1 MKSKPDSIFVVD
13 HKELN
18 ELMSGFA
25 SAEIAKATGLG
36 IDYVHGVR
44 SKTKT
49 GRTIPIAKANLIADA
64 CFSLSK
70 KENMVPEQCV
80 ALRKGGVTGQYYL
93 EQETGHRIYVS
104 CSSENLQDVAR
115 SVHKWVLEQKFK
127 PLAVYVEQTELWSGI
142 AAQLETYK
150 DSTMIG
156 WNGCE
161 IRFFPAKRAIV
172 QPLPPIFSA
181 AELAKAHDEYEARLE
196 ARLDQA
202 MVMDKPQGFG
212 SSIRLNTEQPP
223 RDEWTIC
230 RELVALLRELRNAS
244 KSQVLFENLVQSV
257 SEKVMST

>member
-104 CSSENLQDVAR
+104 
-115 SVHKWVLEQKFK
+115 
-127 PLAVYVEQTELWSGI
+127 
-142 AAQLETYK
+142 
-150 DSTMIG
+150 
-156 WNGCE
+156 
-161 IRFFPAKRAIV
+161 FPAKRAIV